1 MKIINALP
9 GMAAAMSEQEIEKF
23 LQSKLNVQL
32 ATIDEMGDPSIQPTW
47 FYYDS
52 GRKRLFIETSKESKK
67 VRNLRRKANAYF
79 SIDDESFP
87 YKGVKGKAAVKVLED
102 QKTNLPVAEKICV
115 KYLGTLDHPI
125 SKMLIDNI
133 KNNRSVVL
141 ELEPRFWSTWDMS
154 RVET

>member
-9 GMAAAMSEQEIEKF
+9 DMAVAMTEPEIEKF

-32 ATIDEMGDPSIQPTW
+32 ATIDEMGDPSIQPVW
-47 FYYDS
+47 FYYDPA
-52 GRKRLFIETSKESKK
+52 RKKLYIETSKESRK
-67 VRNLRRKANAYF
+67 VRNLRRKASAYF

-87 YKGVKGKAAVKVLED
+87 YRGVKGKAAVKVLED
-102 QKTNLPVAEKICV
+102 TEANLPIAEKICV

-125 SKMLIDNI
+125 SSVLIGNV

-154 RVET
+154 RVES